1 MNLNVEYAHEE
12 DEGEIIHGLL
22 IAACVLN
29 FVALAADILVVACRC
44 TALPSY
50 VTPLV
55 YLFRLIKIGDLHHQ
69 AFHSY
74 VLML

>member
-44 TALPSY
+44 YCLAKLCNSFG
-50 VTPLV
+50 LS
-55 YLFRLIKIGDLHHQ
+55 LSID
-69 AFHSY
+69 
-74 VLML
+74 